1 MQITLTFENDLNTSL
16 DYGDTIWYTDPTS
29 VGGYDVA
36 NTDIVLKLGKVESVD
51 RQTKT
56 IQVSRL
62 HDPNDPN
69 FTGPPSLPSNH
80 YIMFSKPNSFNT
92 SGLKGYYAEVRLD
105 NNSTEKVE
113 LFAVGSE
120 ISESSK

>member
-1 MQITLTFENDLNTSL
+1 MQITLTFNAALNISL
-16 DYGDTIWYTDPTS
+16 SIGDTIWYTSTAS
-29 VGGYDVA
+29 AGGYDVSD
-36 NTDIVLKLGKVESVD
+36 TSSILKLGKVEEI
-51 RQTKT
+51 
-56 IQVSRL
+56 IQSSNIVKVSRF
-62 HDPNDPN
+62 HDPLN
-69 FTGPPSLPSNH
+69 FTAPSLPSNN
-80 YIMFSKPNSFNT
+80 YVMFSKPNSFNT